1 MRAKLKHLLESSHNF
16 DLLIQG
22 LVLASLVSFSLETL
36 PNLSEEERQILNWI
50 EVSIVFVFTVEYL
63 ARCWVAEKIRN
74 HALSFFG
81 VVDLISI
88 LPFYLSLGVDLRALR
103 AVRLVKIFRVL
114 KLLRFGSAMERF
126 GKATRLAAPELI
138 IFSFATLII
147 MYLAAVGIYYFENPV
162 QPENFPSVIH
172 SLWWATTT
180 LTTVGYG
187 DIYPITAGG
196 KIFTFFIL
204 MVGLGIVGVPTAII
218 ASTLSAVRR
227 DEEKQ

>member
-1 MRAKLKHLLESSHNF
+1 MRSSLKSLLENNQGF
-16 DLLIQG
+16 DLFIQA
-22 LVLASLVSFSLETL
+22 LVLLSLISFSLETL
-36 PNLSEEERQILNWI
+36 PGLTAREQQVLSWMEY
-50 EVSIVFVFTVEYL
+50 SIVGIFTIEYL
-63 ARCWVAEKIRN
+63 ARCWVADKVRD
-74 HALSFFG
+74 HAFSFFG

-88 LPFYLSLGVDLRALR
+88 LPFYLSLGIDLRALR
-103 AVRLVKIFRVL
+103 AVRLLRIFRVL
-114 KLLRFGSAMERF
+114 KLFRFGNALERF
-126 GKATRLAAPELI
+126 SKAVTLAAPELI
-138 IFSFATLII
+138 IFSFATFII
-147 MYLAAVGIYYFENPV
+147 MYLAAVGIYYFENPA

-204 MVGLGIVGVPTAII
+204 MLGLGIVGVPTAII

-227 DEEKQ
+227 EEEQ